1 MPALAN
7 PSPWI
12 SVAKEIPALVARQ
25 LRDNDVPPP
34 AHSPG
39 NPWYRSWKFWIPA
52 GIIIVVLLCVGGGL
66 AAAGSGGPRLVAEP
80 SEQEKEE
87 YERRKRQWENEPKIV
102 NIDSRP
108 PLLAA
113 VQDDQM
119 QEWRRKTGTL
129 TLHEQAMDQAK
140 TARKQAMRAHG
151 WHLAAPVNSPTD
163 DFASSSVRK
172 SCPKHNQPV

>member
-7 PSPWI
+7 PSPWV
-12 SVAKEIPALVARQ
+12 SVVKEIPALVARQ

-52 GIIIVVLLCVGGGL
+52 GIVILVLVCVGGGL
-66 AAAGSGGPRLVAEP
+66 AAAGSGGPRIVAEL
-80 SEQEKEE
+80 SEQEAEE
-87 YERRKRQWENEPKIV
+87 LRELERQRANKPKIV
-102 NIDSRP
+102 NIDNRP

-119 QEWRRKTGTL
+119 QEWRRKIGTL
-129 TLHEQAMDQAK
+129 TLHEQAMDRAK
-140 TARKQAMRAHG
+140 TARKQAIRAHG

-163 DFASSSVRK
+163 DFASSSVHK
-172 SCPKHNQPV
+172 SCPIHH